1 MFARAASLSGL
12 VAEITITV
20 LSFNWATTRISGL
33 PSTMTLVRTSLRD
46 SSASSAISPSSLTEI
61 GRLASR

>member
-20 LSFNWATTRISGL
+20 LSFNSATTWISDL
-33 PSTMTLVRTSLRD
+33 PSTMTLVRMSLRD
-46 SSASSAISPSSLTEI
+46 SSTSSTISPSSSTEI
-61 GRLASR
+61 VRLASR